1 MQKQIPKEMIIS
13 FEMWFYLIFYPEVKQ
28 IEIENVC
35 FHKLVEDWDWHVSL
49 CLLMILTYIST
60 EEEVVNPVE

>member
-1 MQKQIPKEMIIS
+1 
-13 FEMWFYLIFYPEVKQ
+13 MWFYLLFYPEVKQ